1 MAQSPLPCADL
12 SPPPAWCPTAGTA
25 RQALRAPPLP
35 PVLFLLLLTT
45 HQRLAPQPSHC
56 SACLPPFLHQWTERG
71 RCFLPVSPLLPRSC
85 PHWLPRAGR
94 CLPLAVP
101 HPELPSRIAFTPR
114 PTMAD
119 GGWGPTHAQGV
130 GHLCL
135 DLPESGLLIL
145 LVLAQRGPLMAP
157 SEQPFPAPGPLLSTS
172 CPRRVLSVVLP
183 FSRPTAHRL
192 CFKSSAM
199 GPGLWAVV
207 SP

>member
-56 SACLPPFLHQWTERG
+56 SACLPPFLRQWTERG

-119 GGWGPTHAQGV
+119 GGWG
-130 GHLCL
+130 L
-135 DLPESGLLIL
+135 
-145 LVLAQRGPLMAP
+145 GPHPCPGCWP
-157 SEQPFPAPGPLLSTS
+157 SVPGP
-172 CPRRVLSVVLP
+172 PRV
-183 FSRPTAHRL
+183 RPAHP
-192 CFKSSAM
+192 A
-199 GPGLWAVV
+199 GPGSERPSDGPVRAALPSPWASAQHIVSQTCVV
-207 SP
+207 CGATLLQAYRSQAVF